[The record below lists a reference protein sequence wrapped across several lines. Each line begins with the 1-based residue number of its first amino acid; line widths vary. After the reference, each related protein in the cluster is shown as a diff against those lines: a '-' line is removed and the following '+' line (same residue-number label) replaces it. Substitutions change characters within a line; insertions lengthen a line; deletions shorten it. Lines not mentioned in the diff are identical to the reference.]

1 MVKFSRFLLGVC
13 ILMFWVSMLTLFEF
27 SIDVDDF
34 CTVFKFWSANLSH
47 SILCFLVFAFFQ
59 SPQNPE
65 ISKSKHLLHMG
76 SFDLQKLMMGASH
89 LDLLCLHQLQKMLGK
104 PFRWYIPLRINAYTP
119 SIVGIYWVYLHF
131 PYDSF
136 ERGKSKSRR
145 MICRPWT
152 KAEDSSPFRVSFFLF
167 TTHTHKH
174 TTHTNTPVTINKAD
188 ETGQKKRARTC
199 LLGTP
204 AKKKKNQ
211 KKTYPKFQL
220 YLDHYSWSESFFSN
234 PLSWRH
240 DGSRPTIPISTR
252 WTGGF
257 LHKLFRGHNKIYTT
271 LRQNEILQ
279 TSGYMQKLYDIFK
292 CV

>member
-1 MVKFSRFLLGVC
+1 MVYTLKNQCIYTLNSGYLLGISPFSLWFFWERQKQKLENDLPALNKGWRFLTFQG
-13 ILMFWVSMLTLFEF
+13 IFF
-27 SIDVDDF
+27 SF
-34 CTVFKFWSANLSH
+34 YH
-47 SILCFLVFAFFQ
+47 
-59 SPQNPE
+59 
-65 ISKSKHLLHMG
+65 
-76 SFDLQKLMMGASH
+76 
-89 LDLLCLHQLQKMLGK
+89 
-104 PFRWYIPLRINAYTP
+104 
-119 SIVGIYWVYLHF
+119 
-131 PYDSF
+131 
-136 ERGKSKSRR
+136 
-145 MICRPWT
+145 
-152 KAEDSSPFRVSFFLF
+152 
-167 TTHTHKH
+167 THTHKH

-188 ETGQKKRARTC
+188 ETDQKKRAWLAC
-199 LLGTP
+199 WAP
-204 AKKKKNQ
+204 PPKQEKP

-220 YLDHYSWSESFFSN
+220 YLDHYSWSESFSVWFSDVFGN